1 MKHITTVCFAFA
13 AALSLTQ
20 AALAQSQA
28 NPIVSAEKSIYG
40 MSKDFLLRSAEK
52 MPEENYAFKPV
63 PVVMSFG
70 QLIGHA
76 AASQY
81 EFCAP
86 VLGEKAPEAA
96 KEKKTSK
103 ADLIAQLKAAFAYCD
118 KVYGGMTD
126 ANITA
131 TSKFFGGERS
141 NLWILSLNN
150 THNFEHYGNIITY
163 LRMKGLVPPSSE
175 PRK

>member
-1 MKHITTVCFAFA
+1 MNCKTCLYSVCA
-13 AALSLTQ
+13 AVLLSVPV
-20 AALAQSQA
+20 LAQSQS
-28 NPIVSAEKSIYG
+28 NPIVAAEKSIYG

-52 MPEENYAFKPV
+52 MPEENYSFKPV

-76 AASQY
+76 AESQY

-86 VLGEKAPEAA
+86 AMGEKAPEAA

-103 ADLIAQLKAAFAYCD
+103 ADLIAELKAAFAYCD
-118 KVYGGMTD
+118 KVYDSMTD
-126 ANITA
+126 AKMTA
-131 TSKFFGGERS
+131 SKKFFGGERT
-141 NLWILSLNN
+141 NLWILTLNN